1 MAIRGRI
8 AAWGLL
14 AMLAACGGGSPSD
27 TILRWYVFSEPS
39 GAFAEAARACGE
51 RTGHRIAIEALPAD
65 ADQQREQLARRLAA
79 RDDSIDLIAM
89 DVIWTAE
96 FAEAGWILPL
106 SGAHAEAA
114 RRGRLE
120 AAVASASYAGR
131 LWAVPFTSNA
141 QLLWY
146 RKDRVPEPPATWD
159 AMLEQAAALGPD
171 GTIQVQGERYEGLTV
186 LFVSLLAS
194 AGGAVLTDD
203 ARGVALPE
211 APTRRALEI
220 LRALGRSPVAS
231 PSLSTTKEDE
241 ARLAFEAGGSSFMV
255 NYTFVWPSALRNA
268 PEVARRTGWVRWPRV
283 RAERPSRVTLGGVN
297 LAVSAFA
304 RRPELA
310 KEAALCLASEPHQRL
325 AAVRGGLLPASE
337 ALYDDPDVRDA
348 FPFADTLRETLRDAV
363 QRPQTPLYSDV
374 SLAIV
379 RTLHPIAEIDPA
391 RDVARLRAAVARALA
406 SEGLL

>member
-1 MAIRGRI
+1 
-8 AAWGLL
+8 
-14 AMLAACGGGSPSD
+14 
-27 TILRWYVFSEPS
+27 
-39 GAFAEAARACGE
+39 
-51 RTGHRIAIEALPAD
+51 
-65 ADQQREQLARRLAA
+65 
-79 RDDSIDLIAM
+79 
-89 DVIWTAE
+89 
-96 FAEAGWILPL
+96 
-106 SGAHAEAA
+106 
-114 RRGRLE
+114 GRLE

-283 RAERPSRVTLGGVN
+283 R
-297 LAVSAFA
+297 
-304 RRPELA
+304 
-310 KEAALCLASEPHQRL
+310 
-325 AAVRGGLLPASE
+325 
-337 ALYDDPDVRDA
+337 
-348 FPFADTLRETLRDAV
+348 
-363 QRPQTPLYSDV
+363 
-374 SLAIV
+374 
-379 RTLHPIAEIDPA
+379 
-391 RDVARLRAAVARALA
+391 
-406 SEGLL
+406 